1 MNEGPT
7 SNNQA
12 VRWIVAALA
21 AALVLC
27 GLVVACG
34 ATAATAYLLGRAQ
47 GARSAEI
54 ELLPGQVL
62 PPSAPLP
69 QRINGALIQQVV
81 PDSPA
86 AQADLRPGDI
96 ITAVDGRPITP
107 QRGLAAL
114 IQSYRPGDRVTITCL
129 RLSDPDRP
137 EFEVTVTLAEH
148 PERPGA
154 AFLGVSTTELFMR
167 P

>member
-1 MNEGPT
+1 
-7 SNNQA
+7 
-12 VRWIVAALA
+12 
-21 AALVLC
+21 
-27 GLVVACG
+27 
-34 ATAATAYLLGRAQ
+34 ATATAAYLLGRSQ

-62 PPSAPLP
+62 PPTAPLP

-86 AQADLRPGDI
+86 AQAGLRPGDI
-96 ITAVDGRPITP
+96 ITAVDGQAITP
-107 QRGLAAL
+107 QQGLAAL
-114 IQSYRPGDRVTITCL
+114 IQTYEPGDEVVLTCL
-129 RLSDPDRP
+129 RLSDPDRA

-154 AFLGVSTTELFMR
+154 AFLGVSVTELFMR